1 MSNTAVGTV
10 YDTIISEVINAVH
23 VDFEENGVDDGAL
36 EDLKKTWQHKLSQMK
51 VAQFP
56 WDPKPEPMAQSAPA
70 PTPTPAPTT
79 APPAAAPP
87 NAPAATTA
95 YTQSTLSP
103 QSSAQSLSL
112 PATLLPNSN
121 AMAVKPEPAFA
132 QVEPGIKQ
140 EPGLPPVH
148 QGYNPTNGARPTA
161 AQRAAL
167 ALENQYGQRAAASIN
182 AIHSGIASQPP
193 NPTAQA
199 QQVPRQGQVP
209 QHMNPQHMNPQ
220 HMNSQHM
227 NPQHMNPQHMNSQHM
242 NPQHMN
248 QQHMNHQQQYRQGV
262 AAAIQQQMQQQM
274 PRPRPPNGLPAAQL
288 DGSADTLEGGSSQA
302 ISDSNEP
309 AVMSRAQID
318 EHLHAQLAAR
328 AKQME
333 GGGLMLP
340 LKKAAKGRGA
350 VAKRQSADG
359 PAQFDGLDDDIK
371 SEEDDE
377 DAINSD
383 LDDPDDVGEDD
394 EDDDETMGHMMLCMY
409 DKVQRVKNK
418 WKCILK
424 DGVLTV
430 NGKEYVFHK
439 ATGEYEW

>member
-10 YDTIISEVINAVH
+10 YDTIISEVINAVR
-23 VDFEENGVDDGAL
+23 VDFEENGADDSAL

-56 WDPKPEPMAQSAPA
+56 WDPKPEPPAQATAVPASAP
-70 PTPTPAPTT
+70 TTT
-79 APPAAAPP
+79 APPVAAPP
-87 NAPAATTA
+87 HAPAATTA
-95 YTQSTLSP
+95 YTQSTLTP

-112 PATLLPNSN
+112 PATPHPNPN
-121 AMAVKPEPAFA
+121 AVAVKPEPGFA
-132 QVEPGIKQ
+132 PVEPGIKQ
-140 EPGLPPVH
+140 EPGLAPVH
-148 QGYNPTNGARPTA
+148 PSYNPASGARPTA

-182 AIHSGIASQPP
+182 AIHSGMASQM
-193 NPTAQA
+193 NPGNPLVQA

-209 QHMNPQHMNPQ
+209 QHMNP
-220 HMNSQHM
+220 
-227 NPQHMNPQHMNSQHM
+227 
-242 NPQHMN
+242 
-248 QQHMNHQQQYRQGV
+248 QQQYRQGV

-274 PRPRPPNGLPAAQL
+274 PRPRPPNGLPTAQL
-288 DGSADTLEGGSSQA
+288 DGSTDAVECMSTQPLLN
-302 ISDSNEP
+302 SNQP

-340 LKKAAKGRGA
+340 LKKAAKSHGT
-350 VAKRQSADG
+350 VTKRQSPDG
-359 PAQFDGLDDDIK
+359 PGRFDGLDDEIK

-383 LDDPDDVGEDD
+383 LDDPDEGGEED
-394 EDDDETMGHMMLCMY
+394 EDDDESLGHMMLCMY